1 MPLVETPA
9 IVLHAFDY
17 SETSRI
23 LRLATRDAGMQS
35 VIARGARRG
44 KSRFGSAVDLFA
56 QGHAELHLRDGR
68 DLQTLSA
75 FDVTVARPAIADD
88 LERFTGA
95 SAVAEIVLRF
105 AAADEAHPELFDLLA
120 AHLDRIAA
128 APPDRA
134 TESALAASWHL
145 LAELGFAPALA
156 ACVVCGAV
164 LDPAVDHPFHPAL
177 GGLLCA
183 ACAAKNPGARKLP
196 AAERARIAAWV
207 AGELSS
213 GPVSPP
219 NAHAHQRLLRLF
231 LDFHLSDRRPLR
243 AFEAWEHGH
252 WSTP

>member
-23 LRLATRDAGMQS
+23 LRLATRDAGLQS

-56 QGHAELHLRDGR
+56 QGNAELHLREGR
-68 DLQTLSA
+68 DLQTLAA
-75 FDVTVARPAIADD
+75 FDVTVARPALADD

-95 SAVAEIVLRF
+95 SAIAELLLRF
-105 AAADEAHPELFDLLA
+105 AAADEAHPQLYDLLA
-120 AHLDRIAA
+120 AQLDRIAA
-128 APPDRA
+128 APPERA
-134 TESALAASWHL
+134 TESALAAAWLL

-156 ACVVCGAV
+156 ACAACDAP
-164 LDPAVDHPFHPAL
+164 LDPARDHPFHAPL

-183 ACAAKNPGARKLP
+183 SCAAKHPGARKLP
-196 AAERARIAAWV
+196 AAERARLAAWT
-207 AGELSS
+207 AGELAGAPLEPRTTS
-213 GPVSPP
+213 
-219 NAHAHQRLLRLF
+219 AHQRLLRTF
-231 LDFHLSDRRPLR
+231 IEYHLSDRRPLR

-252 WSTP
+252 WAAP